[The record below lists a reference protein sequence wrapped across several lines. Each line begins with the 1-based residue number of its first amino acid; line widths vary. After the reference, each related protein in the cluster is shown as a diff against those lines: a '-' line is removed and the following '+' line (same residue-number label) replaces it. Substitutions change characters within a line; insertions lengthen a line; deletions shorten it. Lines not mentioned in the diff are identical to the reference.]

1 VLNKND
7 RQSRNPLF
15 DLLRIILIIL
25 VVNIHIRMLTH
36 GQPNNLEYFG
46 FYAVPLFMTLS
57 FFLMSKYF
65 SQIRLSFTFIL
76 LRIKRLII
84 PLIFWSLIG
93 FLVHPELI
101 NIKNIFIQLMTGEL
115 VNVPLYY
122 LNLLICFTFLFWLIT
137 HLPPRFKIFIYIG
150 IILIVFCLEY
160 SRINFNFFYPMSEAI
175 KKSYGRFTELI
186 KYASLGL
193 IFGLLEKQNKKKII
207 IFGLAGFSLI
217 SLIAFNLPQPYGF
230 HYSGIELFLGTILT
244 FSLINL
250 ISQDNLKFEI
260 NKIISIFG
268 SYTLGI
274 YLFHYVLLEAILRIF
289 PLLKPLIKTNQIP
302 FLFLYMTICYLICFL
317 FDFLT
322 RKRLSFLIR

>member
-1 VLNKND
+1 MLNKND
-7 RQSRNPLF
+7 HQSRNSLF

-25 VVNIHIRMLTH
+25 VVNIHIRMLTR

-65 SQIRLSFTFIL
+65 SQIKLSFTFIS
-76 LRIKRLII
+76 LRIKRLIL
-84 PLIFWSLIG
+84 PLFFWSLIG

-101 NIKNIFIQLMTGEL
+101 NIKNIFLQLMTGQL
-115 VNVPLYY
+115 VNLPLYY

-137 HLPPRFKIFIYIG
+137 YLPPRFRIFIYIG
-150 IILIVFCLEY
+150 IILIVFNLEY
-160 SRINFNFFYPMSEAI
+160 SRINFNFFYPMSEAV
-175 KKSYGRFTELI
+175 KKSYGRFVELI

-207 IFGLAGFSLI
+207 LFGLAGFSLI
-217 SLIAFNLPQPYGF
+217 LLIVFNLPDPYGF
-230 HYSGIELFLGTILT
+230 HYSGIRLFLGTILT
-244 FSLINL
+244 FSLLNL
-250 ISQDNLKFEI
+250 ISRNNLKSEV

-274 YLFHYVLLEAILRIF
+274 YLFHYVLIEAILRIF
-289 PLLKPLIKTNQIP
+289 PLLKPLIITSQIP
-302 FLFLYMTICYLICFL
+302 FLFLYIIICYLLCFL
-317 FDFLT
+317 FDLLT
-322 RKRLSFLIR
+322 LKKLSFLVK